1 MTKLFTCVG
10 KGGTYEYVGLAKGAG
25 TKRDAAMLEIYR
37 DTATGALYYRT
48 ESDFSKRMVELVD
61 DPERLAQVKRIADL
75 TQSAGPETNLGEV
88 LYDAGFRFIERRKK

>member
-1 MTKLFTCVG
+1 MTKLFTCLG

-25 TKRDAAMLEIYR
+25 SKRAASMLEVYR

-48 ESDFSKRMVELVD
+48 QSDFSKRMFELID
-61 DPERLAQVKRIADL
+61 DPERLAQVKRVADL
-75 TQSAGPETNLGEV
+75 AQNAGPETSLGEV